1 VSSSAIPDLEF
12 FPAPADIYV
21 PAGIAGPEA
30 FTVKVQAFI
39 VRRGE
44 EVGLVDTLM
53 QPDNIGLIEDAL
65 SKASAAFSD
74 LRYVVITHHHPD
86 HSGNLA
92 DIARRAPQARIVSG
106 AHDAQTIHRATG
118 VAPEP
123 VENGDTLLGLDVI
136 ETPGHTPGHIS
147 LFHAASSTMFLGDL
161 AENSGQLRPPPA
173 RFTEDTAQYERTLRS
188 VAELNFDNALPS
200 HGDPLLQHASAMLLQ
215 FAEEL
220 HT

>member
-1 VSSSAIPDLEF
+1 MSSSAIPDLEF

-53 QPDNIGLIEDAL
+53 QPDNIGLIEEAL
-65 SKASAAFSD
+65 SKASAGFSD

-92 DIARRAPQARIVSG
+92 EIARRAPRRGLSAAVTTRRRSTG
-106 AHDAQTIHRATG
+106 RREWRWSRLKTATHCW
-118 VAPEP
+118 VLRSSK
-123 VENGDTLLGLDVI
+123 LLA
-136 ETPGHTPGHIS
+136 THPATS
-147 LFHAASSTMFLGDL
+147 ASSM
-161 AENSGQLRPPPA
+161 RPHRPCSSVISPK
-173 RFTEDTAQYERTLRS
+173 TLVS
-188 VAELNFDNALPS
+188 CCPHQHGSPKTLPS
-200 HGDPLLQHASAMLLQ
+200 TRER
-215 FAEEL
+215 FARSPN
-220 HT
+220 